1 MTSMPARSFR
11 TVNAKGNVNTSI
23 FGIRDHFEQP
33 LQAKV
38 LRSVQNGLAMLI
50 NPKVHGL
57 EVRNTSLTW
66 NYRFVTMDD

>member
-1 MTSMPARSFR
+1 M
-11 TVNAKGNVNTSI
+11 G
-23 FGIRDHFEQP
+23 QP
-33 LQAKV
+33 GGSRKDSAV
-38 LRSVQNGLAMLI
+38 AVFPTVQNGLAMLI

>member
-1 MTSMPARSFR
+1 M
-11 TVNAKGNVNTSI
+11 G
-23 FGIRDHFEQP
+23 QP
-33 LQAKV
+33 GGSRKILLEEDVAV
-38 LRSVQNGLAMLI
+38 FPTVQNGLAMLI